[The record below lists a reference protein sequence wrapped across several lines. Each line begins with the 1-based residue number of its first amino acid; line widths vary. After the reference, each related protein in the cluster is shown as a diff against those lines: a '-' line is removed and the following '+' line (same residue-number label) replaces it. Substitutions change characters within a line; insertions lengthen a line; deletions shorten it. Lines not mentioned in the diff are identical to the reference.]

1 VPARRRKACLQPRVA
16 RAVALPTLV
25 PQQEVGGGCVDTL
38 TLDVK
43 LLLVASLLAAWLGL
57 RQHGNGSSMYALTF
71 GALLFS
77 AGLRYTGVWH

>member
-1 VPARRRKACLQPRVA
+1 
-16 RAVALPTLV
+16 
-25 PQQEVGGGCVDTL
+25 VDTL

-57 RQHGNGSSMYALTF
+57 RQHGHGSSTYALVF

>member
-1 VPARRRKACLQPRVA
+1 VV
-16 RAVALPTLV
+16 
-25 PQQEVGGGCVDTL
+25 VDTL

-57 RQHGNGSSMYALTF
+57 RQHGNGSSTYALLF